1 MVRARRRSQG
11 EMFEWEKR
19 ESWFDG
25 PRETGTPC
33 HLSGDRLY
41 RLARLDRHRLLTAGK
56 AHKYA
61 WVARWKSISSYSLAA
76 VSLDGR
82 PLSND
87 NSPMRVFIACMLTPP
102 SQCQPTASFDRNM
115 PAWARRDEIGK
126 PELVRSGL
134 YPVTF
139 LAAGSLWPEIQV
151 HGAVGVL
158 LEFRG
163 FRGDFRQ

>member
-1 MVRARRRSQG
+1 MVRARRRSLG

-61 WVARWKSISSYSLAA
+61 WVARWKSISSYSLARRVLGRAA
-76 VSLDGR
+76 VVERQLAD
-82 PLSND
+82 
-87 NSPMRVFIACMLTPP
+87 ACFHRLHAHP
-102 SQCQPTASFDRNM
+102 SFSMSAN
-115 PAWARRDEIGK
+115 
-126 PELVRSGL
+126 
-134 YPVTF
+134 
-139 LAAGSLWPEIQV
+139 
-151 HGAVGVL
+151 
-158 LEFRG
+158 
-163 FRGDFRQ
+163 